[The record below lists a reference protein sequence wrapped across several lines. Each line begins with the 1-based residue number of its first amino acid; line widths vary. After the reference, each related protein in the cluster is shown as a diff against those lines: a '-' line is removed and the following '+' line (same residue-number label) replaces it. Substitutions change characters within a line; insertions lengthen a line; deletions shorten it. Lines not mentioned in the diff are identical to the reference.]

1 MGGKEL
7 WNKVNEKVTKVQSES
22 ETGRENRVTNV
33 RQIVTLLTSNMAD
46 CIYRTENNTI
56 AWRFFIVPEIKNFL
70 QKFTMNIVSL
80 Q

>member
-1 MGGKEL
+1 MNVLNNKAHGRKEL

-46 CIYRTENNTI
+46 CKYTELKTI
-56 AWRFFIVPEIKNFL
+56 LLFGGFL
-70 QKFTMNIVSL
+70 LCQK
-80 Q
+80 

>member
-33 RQIVTLLTSNMAD
+33 RQIVTLLASNMAD
-46 CIYRTENNTI
+46 CKYTELKTI
-56 AWRFFIVPEIKNFL
+56 LLFGAFYCARNKNFYKRL
-70 QKFTMNIVSL
+70 Q
-80 Q
+80 